1 MRLDSSENPP
11 AASHSGEAPRK
22 QFIRLFGP
30 QDTKLKLTLFL
41 KDLLIKELLAC
52 FDLEFAL
59 VVHVSMW
66 LGVEKHPFQAISDLT
81 PKIRSGRQ
89 PRQSLIHSLPSSES

>member
-1 MRLDSSENPP
+1 
-11 AASHSGEAPRK
+11 
-22 QFIRLFGP
+22 
-30 QDTKLKLTLFL
+30 
-41 KDLLIKELLAC
+41 
-52 FDLEFAL
+52 L